1 MMRHHTV
8 MRRVTVPC
16 LTTQAL
22 PPYKK
27 SRIRINKYTVFSIN
41 VERITRLELGSRDF
55 SPAAFTLGKDVCE
68 KNSGR
73 ETHPLF
79 SLSAVAG
86 WRRHP
91 DSDRGSGSCSP
102 LPYHLAIAPYKKSRI
117 LNTRIR
123 SFHYWSGLRGSNSLP
138 PPWQGGAL
146 PDELNP
152 HIGEWITGSNSE
164 AGIFDSATFTL
175 GKYVTCSQSV
185 SHQMS

>member
-8 MRRVTVPC
+8 MRGVAVPC

-22 PPYKK
+22 RRRLPLSKLQKEPYT
-27 SRIRINKYTVFSIN
+27 INKYTVFSLL
-41 VERITRLELGSRDF
+41 ERITRLELGSRDF
-55 SPAAFTLGKDVCE
+55 SPADFTLARTCAK

-73 ETHPLF
+73 GYHPLF
-79 SLSAVAG
+79 SPPADAS

-123 SFHYWSGLRGSNSLP
+123 SF
-138 PPWQGGAL
+138 Q
-146 PDELNP
+146 
-152 HIGEWITGSNSE
+152 
-164 AGIFDSATFTL
+164 
-175 GKYVTCSQSV
+175 
-185 SHQMS
+185 